1 MATVLRGNVDA
12 IIVTGGQ
19 ARGTETVEMIR
30 AGVGFIAPLI
40 VFPGENEMEAL
51 AEGGWHALDGNEEI
65 LIYEEINVKE

>member
-1 MATVLRGNVDA
+1 
-12 IIVTGGQ
+12 
-19 ARGTETVEMIR
+19 MIR

-51 AEGGWHALDGNEEI
+51 AEGGWRALDGNEEI